1 MPGLN
6 KIIHERARLLIL
18 TYLASHEKKEI
29 SFNELQQ
36 NLEFSSGNLSVQL
49 RKLQQADYVTIHK
62 TFREN
67 KPYTSLSITQQGAN
81 ALKQYVAEM
90 EEIIKTLK
98 SG

>member
-62 TFREN
+62 TFKEN